1 MKRHPKKCNKYNT
14 EKGCRY
20 ASDCSYHHNTQQEES
35 KPCECNAKIDIFEK
49 IVTELTKKII
59 DHENKLL
66 DMKTLF
72 KEDNE
77 VKEKVNL
84 CEAVVQKMFMN
95 IIKIETEVNDLRTII
110 KSKDIIEEAACN
122 MKPINE
128 KTECKSTHEKS
139 VKEEVKKKN
148 DKQNNDIKC
157 EMCKCSCKK
166 IKIMRKHMNMKH
178 TDNECKICDNVFT
191 NSMDALVHTAKEHSQ
206 NITEDNPN
214 MNVQLEKIN
223 EIPEVKENIDKASK
237 LK

>member
-1 MKRHPKKCNKYNT
+1 
-14 EKGCRY
+14 
-20 ASDCSYHHNTQQEES
+20 
-35 KPCECNAKIDIFEK
+35 
-49 IVTELTKKII
+49 
-59 DHENKLL
+59 
-66 DMKTLF
+66 MKTLF

-77 VKEKVNL
+77 VKEKVIL
-84 CEAVVQKMFMN
+84 CEALVQKKFMN

-110 KSKDIIEEAACN
+110 KSKDVIEEAASN
-122 MKPINE
+122 MKPISE
-128 KTECKSTHEKS
+128 KTECKSTHEKN

-237 LK
+237 LKQLKLGPAARTALHPVCGCVKTILVEFSQSHAVSDGKYTDMKKVFVGWP